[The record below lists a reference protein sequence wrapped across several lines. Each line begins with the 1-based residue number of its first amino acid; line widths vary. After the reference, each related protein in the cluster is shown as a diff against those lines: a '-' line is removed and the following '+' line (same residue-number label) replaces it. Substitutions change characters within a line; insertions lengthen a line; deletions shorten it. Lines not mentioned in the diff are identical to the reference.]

1 MEECI
6 MLQKGRITA
15 ADSTFLPGK
24 IQNEKKNKRMILTIF
39 TIIIK
44 EDIVCVHMQKK
55 VSMFIKD

>member
-1 MEECI
+1 MQTV
-6 MLQKGRITA
+6 L
-15 ADSTFLPGK
+15 FYLGK
-24 IQNEKKNKRMILTIF
+24 FKMKKKNNKRMILTIF